1 MLLYILLIV
10 FFAYF
15 YTAITFNPDEV
26 ADDMKKYGGFIPGIR
41 PGKPTADFLS
51 YVLSRITAAGSIYL
65 ALVALAPMLAFVAM
79 GVDANIP
86 FGGTSILI
94 LVGVGLDT
102 VKRIQSQ
109 LEQRHYEGFLK

>member
-1 MLLYILLIV
+1 
-10 FFAYF
+10 
-15 YTAITFNPDEV
+15 
-26 ADDMKKYGGFIPGIR
+26 MKKYGGFIPGIR
-41 PGKPTADFLS
+41 PGKPTADFLE

-65 ALVALAPMLAFVAM
+65 ALVALAPMVAFVMM
-79 GVDANIP
+79 GVSTNIP